1 MVKFRNIRVKMA
13 NGKSRIQRAQVL
25 ASGKLKFVKN
35 KARSAGRSV
44 KRRASKVS
52 RRGFRRKTIAQIR
65 GRAPVKRNK
74 AKRSNNKGMVGG
86 FLKKIPLI
94 NNPTVRKIFIAAG
107 AVSII
112 VSVLSLISPR
122 AASAANSTIGRG
134 VIGLATG
141 DIIGAAS
148 NVVIPLIQGGGLGNI
163 LGGGGGGNGGTAGG
177 TPSSGFA

>member
-1 MVKFRNIRVKMA
+1 MPKFRNIRVKMA

-44 KRRASKVS
+44 KRRASTA
-52 RRGFRRKTIAQIR
+52 RRRVTRRKTSTR
-65 GRAPVKRNK
+65 RAPVRRNNS
-74 AKRSNNKGMVGG
+74 KRSTNRSMVGRN

-94 NNPTVRKIFIAAG
+94 NSPIVRKVFIAAG

-122 AASAANSTIGRG
+122 AAAAANSTIGRG

-141 DIIGAAS
+141 DIVGAVS
-148 NVVIPLIQGGGLGNI
+148 NVAIPLIQGGGLGGI
-163 LGGGGGGNGGTAGG
+163 LGGSNGGGGGSTAG
-177 TPSSGFA
+177 FA

>member
-1 MVKFRNIRVKMA
+1 MA
-13 NGKSRIQRAQVL
+13 NGRFRTQKALVL
-25 ASGKLKFVKN
+25 ASGKLRFVKN
-35 KARSAGRSV
+35 KARTVHRHVKRGARHV
-44 KRRASKVS
+44 KRRVT
-52 RRGFRRKTIAQIR
+52 RRKTSR
-65 GRAPVKRNK
+65 RRAAPKRNNR
-74 AKRSNNKGMVGG
+74 KRSGNRSVVGRN

-141 DIIGAAS
+141 DVVGAVA
-148 NVVIPLIQGGGLGNI
+148 NVAIPLVQGGGLGGI
-163 LGGGGGGNGGTAGG
+163 LGGGNTGNQNGG
-177 TPSSGFA
+177 FA

>member
-1 MVKFRNIRVKMA
+1 VVFRNIRIKMA
-13 NGKSRIQRAQVL
+13 NGKFRIQKAKVL

-35 KARSAGRSV
+35 KARTVHRHVKRGGKHV
-44 KRRASKVS
+44 KRRIT
-52 RRGFRRKTIAQIR
+52 RRKTSR
-65 GRAPVKRNK
+65 SRAPV
-74 AKRSNNKGMVGG
+74 RSNNRKRSQKKGVVGG

-94 NNPTVRKIFIAAG
+94 NNPTVRKVFIAAG

-141 DIIGAAS
+141 DIVGAVA
-148 NVVIPLIQGGGLGNI
+148 NVGLPLLQGGGLN
-163 LGGGGGGNGGTAGG
+163 LGGGGNGGASNAG
-177 TPSSGFA
+177 TNGFA

>member
-1 MVKFRNIRVKMA
+1 MVFRNIRIKMK
-13 NGKSRIQRAQVL
+13 NGKFRIQKAKVL

-44 KRRASKVS
+44 KRRASSTK
-52 RRGFRRKTIAQIR
+52 RRVTRRKSPTR
-65 GRAPVKRNK
+65 RAPV
-74 AKRSNNKGMVGG
+74 RSNNRKRSQKKGMVGG

-94 NNPTVRKIFIAAG
+94 NNPTVRKVFIAAG

-141 DIIGAAS
+141 DIVGAVA
-148 NVVIPLIQGGGLGNI
+148 NVGLPLLQGGGLN
-163 LGGGGGGNGGTAGG
+163 LGGGGNGNGASTN
-177 TPSSGFA
+177 GFA

>member
-1 MVKFRNIRVKMA
+1 MPKFKNVRIKMA
-13 NGKSRIQRAQVL
+13 NGKTRLQRAKVL

-35 KARSAGRSV
+35 KARTAGRSV
-44 KRRASKVS
+44 KRRASTA
-52 RRGFRRKTIAQIR
+52 RRRVTRRKTQT
-65 GRAPVKRNK
+65 RAPIVRRNNS
-74 AKRSNNKGMVGG
+74 KRSGNKGMVGG

-122 AASAANSTIGRG
+122 AAGAANSTVGRG

-141 DIIGAAS
+141 DVVGAAA
-148 NVVIPLIQGGGLGNI
+148 NVVIPLIQGGGLSNI
-163 LGGGGGGNGGTAGG
+163 LGGGNGGNGGST
-177 TPSSGFA
+177 SGFA

>member
-1 MVKFRNIRVKMA
+1 MPKFRNIRVKMA

-35 KARSAGRSV
+35 TARSV
-44 KRRASKVS
+44 KRSTRRAATHVK
-52 RRGFRRKTIAQIR
+52 RRITRRKNPT
-65 GRAPVKRNK
+65 KRPSVRKSNR
-74 AKRSNNKGMVGG
+74 KRSNNKGMVGG

-94 NNPTVRKIFIAAG
+94 NNPIIRKVFIAAG

-141 DIIGAAS
+141 DVVGAAS
-148 NVVIPLIQGGGLGNI
+148 NVVLPLIQGGGLGNI
-163 LGGGGGGNGGTAGG
+163 LGGGGGASGQNIQGNN
-177 TPSSGFA
+177 GFA